1 MGAFMQRRLQPL
13 LQTRI
18 EQVAA
23 LRFEP
28 VAMGEQVLEQDRV
41 RSFGKWPSG
50 LAHLLDGTGKRAGRT
65 LIRCG
70 DEKVRDVD

>member
-1 MGAFMQRRLQPL
+1 MGAVTHRRLQPL

-23 LRFEP
+23 LRLEP
-28 VAMGEQVLEQDRV
+28 VAMGKQVLEQDRV

-65 LIRCG
+65 LIRCD